1 MCMKIYSEGGAI
13 YDSNG
18 DIVSPADDDYE
29 YWRSEQDALTNP
41 LSDDYCKY
49 DNE

>member
-1 MCMKIYSEGGAI
+1 MKRFSNDGFI
-13 YDSNG
+13 YDEN
-18 DIVSPADDDYE
+18 DTFVSQLDDDYD
-29 YWRSEQDALTNP
+29 YWESEQEVLTNP

>member
-1 MCMKIYSEGGAI
+1 MCIERYNEDSPI
-13 YDSNG
+13 YDGNG
-18 DIVSPADDDYE
+18 DVVSPTDDDYE
-29 YWRSEQDALTNP
+29 YWRSEQDTLTNP